1 MNTKKLQK
9 NIIGTIILH
18 MVKLFHIKIGKIS
31 FYHNS
36 NVKVNNLPPPPPC
49 HIDVKLSNLNI
60 DVAPKHLVF

>member
-36 NVKVNNLPPPPPC
+36 NVKVNNLPPAPV
-49 HIDVKLSNLNI
+49 ILTLSL
-60 DVAPKHLVF
+60 AT

>member
-36 NVKVNNLPPPPPC
+36 NVKVNNLPSPC
-49 HIDVKLSNLNI
+49 HIDVKHSNLNI